1 MFSLDPNSVCV
12 KDLKQYM
19 LYNLNDVKN
28 LNYINKNDIQE
39 KNDIQDKNDIQEK
52 IIKPSVSKN
61 LIYNNYNKA
70 QSKYSEKK
78 KLFFDDK
85 LFWAFYKII
94 NNYEDTDIQY
104 LNHLKV
110 EKEFKIKL
118 VEKIQN
124 NVDNFK
130 TNIKYYKFR
139 RNYLEDELLNSKN
152 ISLYT
157 FECLNML
164 YKQNIIILKDNNTYT
179 HFSYNNSEE
188 KEDND
193 EDNNNDF
200 SNSDFTSYT
209 ILKLVYNN
217 TSQKTNNFS
226 IELFEPKYEK
236 ENIKTIIERSFFVK
250 DLNKP
255 LKSISAYKSDDLIA
269 IGNKLKINIY
279 KDANKKKT
287 KKDLYEEILKL
298 LS

>member
-39 KNDIQDKNDIQEK
+39 KNDIQKK

-179 HFSYNNSEE
+179 HFLYNNSEENEE

-193 EDNNNDF
+193 DNF

-255 LKSISAYKSDDLIA
+255 LKSISAYKSEELIA
-269 IGNKLKINIY
+269 IANKLKINIY
-279 KDANKKKT
+279 KEANKKKT

>member
-1 MFSLDPNSVCV
+1 MFSMDPNSVCIN
-12 KDLKQYM
+12 DLKQYM

-39 KNDIQDKNDIQEK
+39 KNNNK

-139 RNYLEDELLNSKN
+139 RNYVEDELLNSKN

-157 FECLNML
+157 FECLSML

-179 HFSYNNSEE
+179 YFSYDDNSVENEE
-188 KEDND
+188 NEDND
-193 EDNNNDF
+193 NF
-200 SNSDFTSYT
+200 SNTDFTSYT

-236 ENIKTIIERSFFVK
+236 ENIKIIIERSFFVK

-255 LKSISAYKSDDLIA
+255 LKSISTYKSEELITIA
-269 IGNKLKINIY
+269 NKLKINIY

>member
-19 LYNLNDVKN
+19 LYNLNDEKI
-28 LNYINKNDIQE
+28 LNYINNNDDIQE
-39 KNDIQDKNDIQEK
+39 KNNNK

-85 LFWAFYKII
+85 LFWTFYKII

-139 RNYLEDELLNSKN
+139 RNYVEDELLNSKN

-179 HFSYNNSEE
+179 HFSYDNSEE
-188 KEDND
+188 KEEEK
-193 EDNNNDF
+193 EDDDIFANT
-200 SNSDFTSYT
+200 DFTSYT

-236 ENIKTIIERSFFVK
+236 ENIKTIIQRSFFVK

-269 IGNKLKINIY
+269 IANKLKINIY
-279 KDANKKKT
+279 KEANKKKT

-298 LS
+298 LI

>member
-1 MFSLDPNSVCV
+1 MFSLDPNSICV

-28 LNYINKNDIQE
+28 LNYINENDIQE
-39 KNDIQDKNDIQEK
+39 KNDIQKKNN
-52 IIKPSVSKN
+52 IKPSVSKN

-94 NNYEDTDIQY
+94 NNYEETDIQY

-139 RNYLEDELLNSKN
+139 RNYVEDELLNSKN

-179 HFSYNNSEE
+179 HFSYDISVENEENEEE
-188 KEDND
+188 KKADDN
-193 EDNNNDF
+193 F

-255 LKSISAYKSDDLIA
+255 LKSISAYKSDDLITIA
-269 IGNKLKINIY
+269 NKLKINIY
-279 KDANKKKT
+279 KEANKKKT

>member
-39 KNDIQDKNDIQEK
+39 KNNNK

-110 EKEFKIKL
+110 EKDFKIQL

-139 RNYLEDELLNSKN
+139 RNYVEDELLNSKN

-179 HFSYNNSEE
+179 HFSYDINSEE
-188 KEDND
+188 KEEEKDKDND
-193 EDNNNDF
+193 DNF
-200 SNSDFTSYT
+200 ANSDFTSYT

-255 LKSISAYKSDDLIA
+255 LKSISAYKSEDLIA
-269 IGNKLKINIY
+269 IANKLKINIY
-279 KDANKKKT
+279 KEANKKKT

>member
-1 MFSLDPNSVCV
+1 MFSLEPISVCV

-39 KNDIQDKNDIQEK
+39 KNNNK

-130 TNIKYYKFR
+130 INIKYYKFR
-139 RNYLEDELLNSKN
+139 RNYVEDELLNSKN

-188 KEDND
+188 KEDKD
-193 EDNNNDF
+193 EDNDDNF
-200 SNSDFTSYT
+200 ANSDFTSYT

-255 LKSISAYKSDDLIA
+255 LKSISAYKSEDLIA
-269 IGNKLKINIY
+269 IANKLKINIY
-279 KDANKKKT
+279 KEANKKKT

>member
-39 KNDIQDKNDIQEK
+39 KNDIQKK

-179 HFSYNNSEE
+179 HFLYNNSEENEE

-193 EDNNNDF
+193 DNF

-255 LKSISAYKSDDLIA
+255 LKSISAYKSEDLIA
-269 IGNKLKINIY
+269 IANKLKINIY
-279 KDANKKKT
+279 KEANKKKT

>member
-28 LNYINKNDIQE
+28 LNYINDDKIQE
-39 KNDIQDKNDIQEK
+39 NNKK

-70 QSKYSEKK
+70 QSKYNEKK

-85 LFWAFYKII
+85 LFWTFYKII
-94 NNYEDTDIQY
+94 NNYEDNDIQF

-110 EKEFKIKL
+110 EKDFKIQL
-118 VEKIQN
+118 IEKIKN
-124 NVDNFK
+124 NVDDFK
-130 TNIKYYKFR
+130 TKIKYYKFR
-139 RNYLEDELLNSKN
+139 KNYIEDELLNSKS

-164 YKQNIIILKDNNTYT
+164 YKQNIILLKDNNTYT
-179 HFSYNNSEE
+179 HFSYNVKEE

-217 TSQKTNNFS
+217 SSQKTNNFS

-255 LKSISAYKSDDLIA
+255 LKSISAYKSEDLVAIA
-269 IGNKLKINIY
+269 NKLKINIY
-279 KDANKKKT
+279 KEANKKKT

>member
-39 KNDIQDKNDIQEK
+39 KNDIQKK

-139 RNYLEDELLNSKN
+139 RNYVEDELLNSKN

-188 KEDND
+188 KEEEND

-217 TSQKTNNFS
+217 SSQKTNNFS

-255 LKSISAYKSDDLIA
+255 LKSISAYKSEDLIA
-269 IGNKLKINIY
+269 IANKLKINIY
-279 KDANKKKT
+279 KEANKKKT

>member
-39 KNDIQDKNDIQEK
+39 KNDNK

-110 EKEFKIKL
+110 EKDFKIQL

-139 RNYLEDELLNSKN
+139 RNYVEDELLNSKN

-179 HFSYNNSEE
+179 HFSYDINSEE
-188 KEDND
+188 KEEEKDKDND
-193 EDNNNDF
+193 DNF
-200 SNSDFTSYT
+200 ANSDFTSYT

-255 LKSISAYKSDDLIA
+255 LKSISAYKSEDLIA
-269 IGNKLKINIY
+269 IANKLKINIY
-279 KDANKKKT
+279 KEANKKKT

>member
-1 MFSLDPNSVCV
+1 MFSLDPNSICV

-28 LNYINKNDIQE
+28 LNYINKNDIQ
-39 KNDIQDKNDIQEK
+39 DKNDIQEK
-52 IIKPSVSKN
+52 NNNKIIKPIVSKN

-85 LFWAFYKII
+85 LFWSFYKII
-94 NNYEDTDIQY
+94 NNYEETDIQY

-139 RNYLEDELLNSKN
+139 RNYVEDELLNSKN

-179 HFSYNNSEE
+179 HFSYDISVENEE
-188 KEDND
+188 NEEDND
-193 EDNNNDF
+193 DNF
-200 SNSDFTSYT
+200 SNTDFTSYT

-217 TSQKTNNFS
+217 SSQKANNFN

-236 ENIKTIIERSFFVK
+236 ENIKTIIERCFFVK

-255 LKSISAYKSDDLIA
+255 LKSISAYKSEDLIA
-269 IGNKLKINIY
+269 IANKLKINIY
-279 KDANKKKT
+279 KEANKKKT

>member
-12 KDLKQYM
+12 NDLKQYM

-28 LNYINKNDIQE
+28 LNYINDDKIQE
-39 KNDIQDKNDIQEK
+39 NNK
-52 IIKPSVSKN
+52 IKPSVSKN

-85 LFWAFYKII
+85 LFWTFYKII

-139 RNYLEDELLNSKN
+139 RNYVEDELLNSKN

-179 HFSYNNSEE
+179 HFSYDDNSVENEE
-188 KEDND
+188 NEDND
-193 EDNNNDF
+193 NF
-200 SNSDFTSYT
+200 SNTDFTSYT

-217 TSQKTNNFS
+217 SSQKSNNFN

-255 LKSISAYKSDDLIA
+255 LKSISSYKSEELIA
-269 IGNKLKINIY
+269 IANKLKINIY
-279 KDANKKKT
+279 KDASKKKT

>member
-19 LYNLNDVKN
+19 LYNLNDEKI
-28 LNYINKNDIQE
+28 LNYINNNDIQE
-39 KNDIQDKNDIQEK
+39 KNNNK

-85 LFWAFYKII
+85 LFWTFYKII
-94 NNYEDTDIQY
+94 NNYEDNDIQF

-110 EKEFKIKL
+110 EKEFKIKII
-118 VEKIQN
+118 EKIKN

-139 RNYLEDELLNSKN
+139 KNYIEDELLNSKS

-164 YKQNIIILKDNNTYT
+164 YNKNIILLKDNNTYT
-179 HFSYNNSEE
+179 YFSYDINSVENEE
-188 KEDND
+188 KEDNY
-193 EDNNNDF
+193 DF

-217 TSQKTNNFS
+217 SSQKTNNFN

-255 LKSISAYKSDDLIA
+255 LKSISAYKSEELIA
-269 IGNKLKINIY
+269 IANKLKINIY

>member
-1 MFSLDPNSVCV
+1 MFSLDPNSICV

-28 LNYINKNDIQE
+28 LNYINENDIQE
-39 KNDIQDKNDIQEK
+39 KNDIQKKNN
-52 IIKPSVSKN
+52 IKPSVSKN

-139 RNYLEDELLNSKN
+139 RNYVEDELLNSKN

-179 HFSYNNSEE
+179 HFSYDISVENEENEEE
-188 KEDND
+188 KKADDN
-193 EDNNNDF
+193 F

-255 LKSISAYKSDDLIA
+255 LKSISAYKSEDLIA
-269 IGNKLKINIY
+269 IANKLKINIY
-279 KDANKKKT
+279 KEANKKKT

>member
-1 MFSLDPNSVCV
+1 MFSLDTNSACV

-19 LYNLNDVKN
+19 LYNLNDIKN
-28 LNYINKNDIQE
+28 LNYINTDNIKE
-39 KNDIQDKNDIQEK
+39 KNDNK
-52 IIKPSVSKN
+52 IIKPSISKN
-61 LIYNNYNKA
+61 LIYNNYNKF
-70 QSKYSEKK
+70 QSKYNEKK

-94 NNYEDTDIQY
+94 NNYEDNDIQF

-110 EKEFKIKL
+110 EKDFKIQL
-118 VEKIQN
+118 IEKIKN
-124 NVDNFK
+124 NIDDFK
-130 TNIKYYKFR
+130 TKIKYYKFR
-139 RNYLEDELLNSKN
+139 RNYIEDELLNSKN

-164 YKQNIIILKDNNTYT
+164 YNKNIIILKDNNTYT
-179 HFSYNNSEE
+179 HFSYDNNSIENE
-188 KEDND
+188 GKEDNKD
-193 EDNNNDF
+193 DDDNFANT
-200 SNSDFTSYT
+200 DFTSYT

-217 TSQKTNNFS
+217 SSQKSNNFN

-255 LKSISAYKSDDLIA
+255 LKSISAYKSEELIA
-269 IGNKLKINIY
+269 IANKLKINIY
-279 KDANKKKT
+279 KEANKKKT

>member
-39 KNDIQDKNDIQEK
+39 KNNNKS
-52 IIKPSVSKN
+52 IKPSVSKN

-139 RNYLEDELLNSKN
+139 RNYVEDELLNSKN

-157 FECLNML
+157 FECLIML

-179 HFSYNNSEE
+179 HFSYTINSEE

-193 EDNNNDF
+193 EDNDDNF
-200 SNSDFTSYT
+200 SNTDFTSYT

-217 TSQKTNNFS
+217 SSQKANNFN

-255 LKSISAYKSDDLIA
+255 LKSISTYKSEDLITIA
-269 IGNKLKINIY
+269 NKLKINIY
-279 KDANKKKT
+279 KEANKKKT

>member
-28 LNYINKNDIQE
+28 LNYINENDIQE
-39 KNDIQDKNDIQEK
+39 KNDIQKKNN
-52 IIKPSVSKN
+52 IKPSVSKN

-85 LFWAFYKII
+85 LFWSFYKII
-94 NNYEDTDIQY
+94 NNYEETDIQY

-139 RNYLEDELLNSKN
+139 RNYVEDELLNSKN

-179 HFSYNNSEE
+179 HFSYDISVENEENEEE
-188 KEDND
+188 KKADDN
-193 EDNNNDF
+193 F

-255 LKSISAYKSDDLIA
+255 LKSISAYKSDDLITIA
-269 IGNKLKINIY
+269 NKLKINIY
-279 KDANKKKT
+279 KEANKKKT

>member
-39 KNDIQDKNDIQEK
+39 KNDIQKK

-139 RNYLEDELLNSKN
+139 RNYVEDELLNSKN

-188 KEDND
+188 KEEEND

-217 TSQKTNNFS
+217 SSQKTNNFS

-255 LKSISAYKSDDLIA
+255 LKSISAYNSEDLIA
-269 IGNKLKINIY
+269 IANKLKINIY
-279 KDANKKKT
+279 KEANKKKT

>member
-1 MFSLDPNSVCV
+1 MFSLDTNSACV

-28 LNYINKNDIQE
+28 LNYINTDNVKEE
-39 KNDIQDKNDIQEK
+39 KNNING
-52 IIKPSVSKN
+52 IIKPSISKK

-94 NNYEDTDIQY
+94 NNYEDNDIQF

-110 EKEFKIKL
+110 EKDFKIQL
-118 VEKIQN
+118 IEKIKN
-124 NVDNFK
+124 NVDDFK
-130 TNIKYYKFR
+130 TKIKYYKFR
-139 RNYLEDELLNSKN
+139 KNFIEDELLNSKS

-164 YKQNIIILKDNNTYT
+164 YKQNIILLKDNNTYT
-179 HFSYNNSEE
+179 HFSYDVNSEE
-188 KEDND
+188 TKEEND
-193 EDNNNDF
+193 EDNHDF
-200 SNSDFTSYT
+200 SNTDFTKYT
-209 ILKLVYNN
+209 ILNLIYNN
-217 TSQKTNNFS
+217 SSQKSNNFN

-255 LKSISAYKSDDLIA
+255 LKSISAYKSEELIA
-269 IGNKLKINIY
+269 IANKLKINIY
-279 KDANKKKT
+279 KDASKKKT

>member
-12 KDLKQYM
+12 NDLKQYM

-28 LNYINKNDIQE
+28 LNYINDDKIQEKNDIQE
-39 KNDIQDKNDIQEK
+39 KNNNK
-52 IIKPSVSKN
+52 IIKSSVSKN

-139 RNYLEDELLNSKN
+139 RNYVEDELLNSKS

-179 HFSYNNSEE
+179 HFSYDVKEE

-193 EDNNNDF
+193 EDNDNF
-200 SNSDFTSYT
+200 SNSDFTKYT

-217 TSQKTNNFS
+217 SSQKSNNFN

-236 ENIKTIIERSFFVK
+236 ENIKTIIEGSFFVK

-255 LKSISAYKSDDLIA
+255 LKSISAYKSEELITIA
-269 IGNKLKINIY
+269 NKLKINIY

-298 LS
+298 LN

>member
-39 KNDIQDKNDIQEK
+39 KNDIQKK

-179 HFSYNNSEE
+179 YFSYTINSEE
-188 KEDND
+188 TKEDND
-193 EDNNNDF
+193 EDINNDF
-200 SNSDFTSYT
+200 SNTDFTSYT

-255 LKSISAYKSDDLIA
+255 LKSISAYKSEDLIA
-269 IGNKLKINIY
+269 IANKLKINIY
-279 KDANKKKT
+279 KEANKKKT

>member
-1 MFSLDPNSVCV
+1 MFSLDPNSVFV

-19 LYNLNDVKN
+19 LYNLNDEKN

-39 KNDIQDKNDIQEK
+39 KNNKN
-52 IIKPSVSKN
+52 IKPSVSKN

-85 LFWAFYKII
+85 LFWTFYKII
-94 NNYEDTDIQY
+94 NNYEDNDIQF

-110 EKEFKIKL
+110 EKEFKIQL
-118 VEKIQN
+118 IEKIKN
-124 NVDNFK
+124 NVDDFK
-130 TNIKYYKFR
+130 TNIKYYKFKK
-139 RNYLEDELLNSKN
+139 NYIEDELLNSKS

-179 HFSYNNSEE
+179 YFSYNNSVENEE

-193 EDNNNDF
+193 NF
-200 SNSDFTSYT
+200 SNTDFTKYT

-217 TSQKTNNFS
+217 SSHKSNNFN

-255 LKSISAYKSDDLIA
+255 LKSISAYKSEELIA
-269 IGNKLKINIY
+269 IANKLKINIY
-279 KDANKKKT
+279 KEGSKKKT

>member
-1 MFSLDPNSVCV
+1 MFSLDSNSVCI

-19 LYNLNDVKN
+19 LYNLNDIKN
-28 LNYINKNDIQE
+28 LNYIKNDIQE
-39 KNDIQDKNDIQEK
+39 KNDNK
-52 IIKPSVSKN
+52 IIKPSISKN
-61 LIYNNYNKA
+61 LIYNNYNKF
-70 QSKYSEKK
+70 QSKYNEKK

-94 NNYEDTDIQY
+94 NNYEDNDIQF

-110 EKEFKIKL
+110 EKDFKIQL
-118 VEKIQN
+118 IEKIKN
-124 NVDNFK
+124 NIDDFK
-130 TNIKYYKFR
+130 TKIKYYKFR
-139 RNYLEDELLNSKN
+139 RNYIEDELLNSKN

-164 YKQNIIILKDNNTYT
+164 YNKNIIILKDNNTYT
-179 HFSYNNSEE
+179 HFSYDNNSLENEE
-188 KEDND
+188 KEDN
-193 EDNNNDF
+193 EDNEDNF
-200 SNSDFTSYT
+200 SNTDFTRYT

-217 TSQKTNNFS
+217 SSQKSNNFN

-255 LKSISAYKSDDLIA
+255 LKSISAYKSEELIA
-269 IGNKLKINIY
+269 IANKLKINIY
-279 KDANKKKT
+279 KDASKKKT

>member
-12 KDLKQYM
+12 NDLKQYM

-39 KNDIQDKNDIQEK
+39 KNNNK

-179 HFSYNNSEE
+179 HFSYTINS
-188 KEDND
+188 EDND
-193 EDNNNDF
+193 ADKDEDNGGDF
-200 SNSDFTSYT
+200 SNTDFTSYT

-217 TSQKTNNFS
+217 SSQKTNNFS
-226 IELFEPKYEK
+226 IKLFEPKYEK

-255 LKSISAYKSDDLIA
+255 LKSISAYKSEELIA
-269 IGNKLKINIY
+269 IANKLKINVY

>member
-1 MFSLDPNSVCV
+1 MFSLEPNSICV

-39 KNDIQDKNDIQEK
+39 KNNNK

-61 LIYNNYNKA
+61 LIYNNYNKS

-139 RNYLEDELLNSKN
+139 RNYVEDELLNSKN

-179 HFSYNNSEE
+179 YFSYINSEE
-188 KEDND
+188 TKEDND

-200 SNSDFTSYT
+200 SNTDFTSYT

-255 LKSISAYKSDDLIA
+255 LKSISAYKSEELITIA
-269 IGNKLKINIY
+269 NKLKINIY
-279 KDANKKKT
+279 KEANKKKT

>member
-1 MFSLDPNSVCV
+1 MQMFSLDPTSVCV
-12 KDLKQYM
+12 NDLKQYM

-28 LNYINKNDIQE
+28 LNYINDDKIQE
-39 KNDIQDKNDIQEK
+39 KNNK
-52 IIKPSVSKN
+52 IIKSSVSKN

-85 LFWAFYKII
+85 LFWTFYKII
-94 NNYEDTDIQY
+94 NNYEDNDIKF

-110 EKEFKIKL
+110 EKDFKIQL
-118 VEKIQN
+118 IEKIKN
-124 NVDNFK
+124 NVDDFK
-130 TNIKYYKFR
+130 TKIKYYKFKK
-139 RNYLEDELLNSKN
+139 NYIEDDLLNSKN

-164 YKQNIIILKDNNTYT
+164 YKQNIILLKDNNTYT
-179 HFSYNNSEE
+179 YFSYDVNSVE
-188 KEDND
+188 KEDKD
-193 EDNNNDF
+193 EDNDDNFANT
-200 SNSDFTSYT
+200 DFTSYT

-217 TSQKTNNFS
+217 SSHKSNNFN

-255 LKSISAYKSDDLIA
+255 LKSISAYKSEELITIA
-269 IGNKLKINIY
+269 NKLKINIY

>member
-1 MFSLDPNSVCV
+1 MFSLDPNSICV
-12 KDLKQYM
+12 NDLKQYM

-28 LNYINKNDIQE
+28 LNYIKKNDIQE
-39 KNDIQDKNDIQEK
+39 KNNNK

-217 TSQKTNNFS
+217 SSQKTNNFS

-255 LKSISAYKSDDLIA
+255 LKSISAYKSEELIA
-269 IGNKLKINIY
+269 IANKLKINIY
-279 KDANKKKT
+279 KEANKKKT

>member
-1 MFSLDPNSVCV
+1 MFSLDTNSACV

-28 LNYINKNDIQE
+28 LNYINTDNVKEE
-39 KNDIQDKNDIQEK
+39 KNNING
-52 IIKPSVSKN
+52 IIKPNISKK

-85 LFWAFYKII
+85 LFWSFYKII
-94 NNYEDTDIQY
+94 NNYEDNDIQF

-110 EKEFKIKL
+110 EKDFKIQL
-118 VEKIQN
+118 IEKIKN
-124 NVDNFK
+124 NVDDFK
-130 TNIKYYKFR
+130 TKIKYYKFR
-139 RNYLEDELLNSKN
+139 KNYIEDELLNSKS

-164 YKQNIIILKDNNTYT
+164 YNKNIILLKDNNTYT
-179 HFSYNNSEE
+179 HFSYDVKEE
-188 KEDND
+188 KQDND
-193 EDNNNDF
+193 EDNDNF
-200 SNSDFTSYT
+200 SNSDFTKYT

-217 TSQKTNNFS
+217 SSQKSNNFN

-255 LKSISAYKSDDLIA
+255 LKSISAYKSEELIA
-269 IGNKLKINIY
+269 IANKLKINIY
-279 KDANKKKT
+279 KDASKKKT

>member
-39 KNDIQDKNDIQEK
+39 KNDNKN
-52 IIKPSVSKN
+52 IKPSVSKN

-124 NVDNFK
+124 NVDDFK

-139 RNYLEDELLNSKN
+139 KNYIEDELLNSKS

-164 YKQNIIILKDNNTYT
+164 YNKNIIILKDNNTYT
-179 HFSYNNSEE
+179 YFSYDVKEE
-188 KEDND
+188 KQENEDND
-193 EDNNNDF
+193 NF
-200 SNSDFTSYT
+200 L
-209 ILKLVYNN
+209 ILIL
-217 TSQKTNNFS
+217 QA
-226 IELFEPKYEK
+226 ILF
-236 ENIKTIIERSFFVK
+236 
-250 DLNKP
+250 
-255 LKSISAYKSDDLIA
+255 
-269 IGNKLKINIY
+269 
-279 KDANKKKT
+279 
-287 KKDLYEEILKL
+287 
-298 LS
+298 

>member
-1 MFSLDPNSVCV
+1 MFSLDLNSVCV

-39 KNDIQDKNDIQEK
+39 NNNNK
-52 IIKPSVSKN
+52 IIKPNVSKN

-139 RNYLEDELLNSKN
+139 RNYIEDELLNSKN

-179 HFSYNNSEE
+179 HFSYDINSEE
-188 KEDND
+188 KEEEK
-193 EDNNNDF
+193 EDDDIF
-200 SNSDFTSYT
+200 ANSDFTSYT

-217 TSQKTNNFS
+217 SSQKTNNFS

-269 IGNKLKINIY
+269 IANKLKINIY
-279 KDANKKKT
+279 KEANKKKT

>member
-1 MFSLDPNSVCV
+1 MFSLDPTSVCV
-12 KDLKQYM
+12 NDLKQYM

-28 LNYINKNDIQE
+28 LNYINDDKIQE
-39 KNDIQDKNDIQEK
+39 KNNK
-52 IIKPSVSKN
+52 IIKSSVSKN

-85 LFWAFYKII
+85 LFWTFYKII
-94 NNYEDTDIQY
+94 NNYEDNDIKF

-110 EKEFKIKL
+110 EKDFKIQL
-118 VEKIQN
+118 IEKIKN
-124 NVDNFK
+124 NVDDFK
-130 TNIKYYKFR
+130 TKIKYYKFKK
-139 RNYLEDELLNSKN
+139 NYIEDDLLNSKN

-164 YKQNIIILKDNNTYT
+164 YKQNIILLKDNNTYT
-179 HFSYNNSEE
+179 YFSYDVNSVE
-188 KEDND
+188 KEDKD
-193 EDNNNDF
+193 EDNDDNFANT
-200 SNSDFTSYT
+200 DFTSYT

-217 TSQKTNNFS
+217 SSHKSNNFN

-255 LKSISAYKSDDLIA
+255 LKSISAYKSEELITIA
-269 IGNKLKINIY
+269 NKLKINIY